1 MPVSVYGF
9 AGSQMH
15 TACLTGLEVP
25 LPRQF
30 LFMVRGEPD
39 VYCVS
44 DRSGCCSLGDS
55 GDFTFGS
62 FAMPGL
68 TLFVLLRQKDECLTG
83 LAVPSETVETLPLVP
98 LPCQV

>member
-1 MPVSVYGF
+1 
-9 AGSQMH
+9 MH

-44 DRSGCCSLGDS
+44 DRSGCSLGDS

-68 TLFVLLRQKDECLTG
+68 TLFVLLKQKDEYLTD
-83 LAVPSETVETLPLVP
+83 LAVPSEAVEALSFLFSSSSFAMPVS
-98 LPCQV
+98 QSSGAV